1 MSRYDLVV
9 VGGGTA
15 GIIAARTAG
24 RLGARVVLVERDR
37 TGGDCLWTGC
47 VPSKALIAAAHTAHR
62 MRTSGRFG
70 ITPTRPHVD
79 FGAVMTH
86 VRQAIARIE
95 PNDSPQ
101 ALARAGAEVIH
112 GDAVF
117 TGPSE
122 VRIDNRTGGRT
133 LRFRR
138 ALIATGS
145 SPTLPPVPG
154 LAEVEPLTSD
164 TVWDLTEL
172 PARLVVLGGGP
183 IGCELGQAFA
193 RLGSEVTI
201 IEATGS
207 LVPAEETPAGSR
219 LAAALAAE
227 GIDVRTG
234 STMTKAGGIPSALEL
249 EISGSAGTAVV
260 RADRVLV
267 ATGRRPRTAGI
278 GLDAG
283 GVRTDDRGQV
293 VADAKLRTS
302 NRRIYAAGDV
312 TGALPFT
319 HVAGMHGSIA
329 ATNAVL
335 APTRRI
341 DHEHIPWVTFTDPEI
356 AHVGLTETQARQ
368 RHGDAV
374 RVRMVRH
381 DHLDRAIVED
391 DTDGFTHVVLDQK
404 GRVLGA
410 TIVAPRAGEVIAE
423 LAALIARRA
432 RLRDVAPVVHAY
444 PTWADGVWHAAV
456 AEADAALRTPLM
468 LRVTRTLLRLRRM
481 SRPVASRD
489 R

>member
-1 MSRYDLVV
+1 MGRYDLVV
-9 VGGGTA
+9 LGGGTA

-24 RLGARVVLVERDR
+24 RLGASVVLVERDR

-47 VPSKALIAAAHTAHR
+47 VPSKSLIAAAHTAHR
-62 MRTSGRFG
+62 IRTSGRFG
-70 ITPTRPHVD
+70 ITPTQPKVD
-79 FGAVMTH
+79 FAAVRAH
-86 VRQAIARIE
+86 IRQAIARIE
-95 PNDSPQ
+95 PADSPT
-101 ALARAGAEVIH
+101 ALTWAGAEVIH

-117 TGPSE
+117 TGPRE
-122 VRIDNRTGGRT
+122 VRVDGRT
-133 LRFRR
+133 LRFRH

-145 SPTLPPVPG
+145 SPALPPVPG

-183 IGCELGQAFA
+183 IGCELGQAFS

-201 IEATGS
+201 IEATER
-207 LVPAEETPAGSR
+207 LVPREEPPAGIA
-219 LAAALAAE
+219 LAAALSAE
-227 GIDVRTG
+227 GIRVLTG
-234 STMTKAGGIPSALEL
+234 TTMTKAGGSTGALEL
-249 EISGSAGTAVV
+249 AVSGPEGTTVV

-267 ATGRRPRTAGI
+267 STGRQPRTAGL
-278 GLDAG
+278 GLEAA
-283 GVRTDDRGQV
+283 GVRLDDRGQV
-293 VADAKLRTS
+293 VVDAKLRTS

-341 DHEHIPWVTFTDPEI
+341 DHERIPWVTFTDPEI

-368 RHGDAV
+368 RHGGAV
-374 RVRMVRH
+374 RVRLLRH

-423 LAALIARRA
+423 LTALIARGG
-432 RLRDVAPVVHAY
+432 RLRDLAPVVHAY

-468 LRVTRTLLRLRRM
+468 RRVTRTLLRLRRM
-481 SRPVASRD
+481 S
-489 R
+489 